1 MSGDDCAGRAYFEE
15 LFVFFA
21 LFWPFSRR
29 TLYFVRMLLRMSLIF
44 QRSLPTPLS
53 SPPTHTHTPDKH
65 TIWILLL
72 LLLPFN
78 SSSESKPQPPAT
90 AEPTNS
96 SSPCLMG
103 SCSHH
108 FNWLDKLD
116 PRMKEFIDGICFD
129 KRIHRRQCGCRMN
142 QKDQAHHHQE
152 NKQENK
158 HHHQGEDR
166 SYFICFI

>member
-1 MSGDDCAGRAYFEE
+1 M
-15 LFVFFA
+15 FFA

-29 TLYFVRMLLRMSLIF
+29 TLYFVALRMLLRMSLIF

-53 SPPTHTHTPDKH
+53 SQKCPPPPDKH
-65 TIWILLL
+65 TIWI
-72 LLLPFN
+72 LPFN

-96 SSPCLMG
+96 SSPCVMG

-116 PRMKEFIDGICFD
+116 PRMKESIDGICFD

-142 QKDQAHHHQE
+142 QKDQDHHHQE

-158 HHHQGEDR
+158 HHHQSR
-166 SYFICFI
+166 